1 MFVSQV
7 CRPGH
12 VCGGVLLALSAGMVL
27 AQPAAF
33 YKGKTV
39 NVIAPTDTGGSVYE
53 YTLLVSNHL
62 GRHIPGAPKSVA
74 QTRPGGGG
82 VTASNYMSRNA
93 PKDGTAVAMMHTG
106 ALLMPMTSPQA
117 AYDPRKFGWLGSVA
131 VRSYVGAVWHTVPVN
146 SLDDI
151 KTREVVFGGSGTGSP
166 SYQYPVFLA
175 HITGAKL
182 KVIPGYKSGGETN
195 LALERGEVQGRGNFY
210 EGFLATNADWVR
222 DKKVKFIFKMGPDHA
237 DLAGVPPASKY
248 AVTPIQ
254 QQMLRVLEAPLALG
268 TAFYVPP
275 EVPADRLA
283 ALREAFQKMLVDPQ
297 FKAEAVKMDLFIN
310 PRGPKEVAEVVE
322 KLYDTPKNVM
332 AELDAIIAP
341 KK

>member
-1 MFVSQV
+1 MTYAYLATGFVA
-7 CRPGH
+7 CA
-12 VCGGVLLALSAGMVL
+12 LAIAPLVQ

-33 YKGKTV
+33 FKGKTV
-39 NVIAPTDTGGSVYE
+39 NVIAPTDTGGSLYE

-62 GRHIPGAPKSVA
+62 GRHLPGGAKTVA

-82 VTASNYMSRNA
+82 VTASNFMSRSA
-93 PKDGTAVAMMHTG
+93 PKDGSAVALMHTG
-106 ALLMPMTSPQA
+106 ALLIPMTSGA
-117 AYDPRKFGWLGSVA
+117 ASYDPRKFGWLGSVA
-131 VRSYVGAVWHTVPVN
+131 VRTYVGAVWHTVPVN
-146 SLDDI
+146 SLDDM

-210 EGFLATNADWVR
+210 EGFLATNADWVK
-222 DKKVKFIFKMGPDHA
+222 DKKVKFIFKMGPDHP
-237 DLAGVPPASKY
+237 DLVGVPAASKY
-248 AVTPIQ
+248 ATTPAQ

-275 EVPADRLA
+275 DIPADRLA

-297 FKAEAVKMDLFIN
+297 FKAEAEKMGLFIN
-310 PRGPKEVAEVVE
+310 SRTHTDVADVVN
-322 KLYDTPKNVM
+322 KLYETPKQVM

-341 KK
+341 RK

>member
-1 MFVSQV
+1 MKQRKSWIGLSIA
-7 CRPGH
+7 C
-12 VCGGVLLALSAGMVL
+12 LAFLIAFGPAH
-27 AQPAAF
+27 AQPASF

-39 NVIAPTDTGGSVYE
+39 NVIAPTDTGGSIYE

-62 GRHIPGAPKSVA
+62 GRHIPGGAKTVA

-82 VTASNYMSRNA
+82 VTASNFMSRNA
-93 PKDGTAVAMMHTG
+93 PKDGAAIAQMHTG
-106 ALLMPMTSPQA
+106 ALLIPMTSGSA
-117 AYDPRKFGWLGSVA
+117 TYDPRKFGWLGSVA

-151 KTREVVFGGSGTGSP
+151 KTREVIFGGSGTGSP

-210 EGFLATNADWVR
+210 EGFLATNADWVKE
-222 DKKVKFIFKMGPDHA
+222 KKVKFIFKMGPDHP
-237 DLAGVPPASKY
+237 DLAAVPAASKY
-248 AVTPIQ
+248 ATTPAQ
-254 QQMLRVLEAPLALG
+254 QQMLRVLEAPLAMG
-268 TAFYVPP
+268 AAFYVPP
-275 EVPADRLA
+275 DIPADRLA
-283 ALREAFQKMLVDPQ
+283 ALRDAFQKMLADPL
-297 FKAEAVKMDLFIN
+297 FKAEADKMGLFIN
-310 PRGPKEVAEVVE
+310 PRSHADLAEVVN
-322 KLYDTPKNVM
+322 KLYDTPKQVM
-332 AELDAIIAP
+332 AELEAIIAP

>member
-1 MFVSQV
+1 MIREFIGAGFIAWAVSV
-7 CRPGH
+7 APW
-12 VCGGVLLALSAGMVL
+12 AN

-39 NVIAPTDTGGSVYE
+39 NIICPTDTGGSLSE
-53 YTLLVSNHL
+53 YSLLVSNHL
-62 GRHIPGAPKSVA
+62 GRHIPGGAKTVA

-82 VTASNYMSRNA
+82 VTASNFMGRNA
-93 PKDGTAVAMMHTG
+93 PKDGSTIALMHTG
-106 ALLMPMTSPQA
+106 ALLMPMTSGA
-117 AYDPRKFGWLGSVA
+117 ASYDPRKFAWIGSVA

-151 KTREVVFGGSGTGSP
+151 KTREVIFGGSGTGSP

-210 EGFLATNADWVR
+210 EGFLATNADWVK
-222 DKKVKFIFKMGPDHA
+222 DKKVKFIFKMGPDHP
-237 DLAGVPPASKY
+237 DLAHVPPASKY
-248 AVTPIQ
+248 ATTPAH

-275 EVPADRLA
+275 DIPSDRLA
-283 ALREAFQKMLVDPQ
+283 ALRDAFLKMLVDPQ
-297 FKAEAVKMDLFIN
+297 FKAEADKMGVFIN
-310 PRGPKEVAEVVE
+310 PRSHTEVAEVVN
-322 KLYDTPKNVM
+322 KLYETPKQLM
-332 AELDAIIAP
+332 AELEAIIAP
-341 KK
+341 RK

>member
-1 MFVSQV
+1 MRIIQ
-7 CRPGH
+7 
-12 VCGGVLLALSAGMVL
+12 SAGFIALAAALAASVAAH

-33 YKGKTV
+33 YKGRTV

-62 GRHIPGAPKSVA
+62 GRHLPGGARTVA

-82 VTASNYMSRNA
+82 VTASNYMARNA
-93 PKDGTAVAMMHTG
+93 PKDGSAIALMHTG
-106 ALLMPMTSPQA
+106 ALLMPMTSGAA

-146 SLDDI
+146 SLEEV

-182 KVIPGYKSGGETN
+182 KVIAGYKSGGETN

-222 DKKVKFIFKMGPDHA
+222 DKKVKFIFKMGPDHP
-237 DLAGVPPASKY
+237 DLAAVQPASKY
-248 AVTPIQ
+248 ALTPVQ
-254 QQMLRVLEAPLALG
+254 QQMLRVLEAPLAMG

-275 EVPADRLA
+275 DIPADRLA
-283 ALREAFQKMLVDPQ
+283 ALREAFQKMQIDPQ
-297 FKAEAVKMDLFIN
+297 FKAEADKMGLFLN
-310 PRGPKEVAEVVE
+310 PRSHADVAEVVQ
-322 KLYDTPKNVM
+322 KLYETPKPVM

-341 KK
+341 RK

>member
-1 MFVSQV
+1 MKRMSVIAVSAL
-7 CRPGH
+7 G
-12 VCGGVLLALSAGMVL
+12 LLIIAAPVQ

-39 NVIAPTDTGGSVYE
+39 NVIAPTDTGGSIYE

-62 GRHIPGAPKSVA
+62 GRHLPGGAKTVA

-82 VTASNYMSRNA
+82 VTASNYMGRNA
-93 PKDGTAVAMMHTG
+93 PKDGSAVALMHTG
-106 ALLMPMTSPQA
+106 ALLTPMTSGAA

-146 SLDDI
+146 TLDDI

-175 HITGAKL
+175 PITRAEP

-222 DKKVKFIFKMGPDHA
+222 DKKVKFIFKMGPDHP

-248 AVTPIQ
+248 ATTPAQ

-268 TAFYVPP
+268 QAFYVPAG
-275 EVPADRLA
+275 VPADRVT
-283 ALREAFQKMLVDPQ
+283 ALREAFQKMLADPA
-297 FKAEAVKMDLFIN
+297 FKAEADKMGVFVN
-310 PRGPKEVAEVVE
+310 PRSHSDVADVVAKVYETPKE
-322 KLYDTPKNVM
+322 VM
-332 AELDAIIAP
+332 AELDAILY

>member
-1 MFVSQV
+1 MVREFIGAGFLAWAVSV
-7 CRPGH
+7 APW
-12 VCGGVLLALSAGMVL
+12 AN

-39 NVIAPTDTGGSVYE
+39 NIICPTDTGGSLYE
-53 YTLLVSNHL
+53 YSLLVSNHL
-62 GRHIPGAPKSVA
+62 GRHIPGGAKTVA

-82 VTASNYMSRNA
+82 VTASNFMGRNA
-93 PKDGTAVAMMHTG
+93 PKDGSTIALMHTG
-106 ALLMPMTSPQA
+106 ALLMPMTSGA
-117 AYDPRKFGWLGSVA
+117 ASYDPRKFAWIGSVA

-151 KTREVVFGGSGTGSP
+151 KTREVIFGGSGTGSP

-210 EGFLATNADWVR
+210 EGFLATNADWVK
-222 DKKVKFIFKMGPDHA
+222 DKKVKFIFKMGPDHP
-237 DLAGVPPASKY
+237 DLANVPPASKY
-248 AVTPIQ
+248 ATTPAH

-275 EVPADRLA
+275 DIPSDRLA
-283 ALREAFQKMLVDPQ
+283 ALRDAFLKMLVDPQ
-297 FKAEAVKMDLFIN
+297 FKAEADKMGVFIN
-310 PRGPKEVAEVVE
+310 PRSHTEVAEVVN
-322 KLYDTPKNVM
+322 KLYETPKQLM
-332 AELDAIIAP
+332 AELEAIIAP
-341 KK
+341 RK